1 MTIFTIELRDID
13 KLDKSF
19 VCVHMIEEDPKTYE
33 ETMSSI
39 DVSFWKD
46 VINSEIDSIISNG
59 TWEVYDL
66 PKNNR
71 VIGAKWVF
79 RKKLKTNDTIE
90 RFKARLVVKGFTQ
103 KYGID
108 YFDTYS
114 PVTKIA
120 TIRVMFALA
129 SA

>member
-1 MTIFTIELRDID
+1 M
-13 KLDKSF
+13 
-19 VCVHMIEEDPKTYE
+19 
-33 ETMSSI
+33 
-39 DVSFWKD
+39 
-46 VINSEIDSIISNG
+46 N
-59 TWEVYDL
+59 
-66 PKNNR
+66 
-71 VIGAKWVF
+71 F
-79 RKKLKTNDTIE
+79 RKQLKTDGTIE

-129 SA
+129 STRNLLLHQMDVKTTFLNDDLDEEIYMQQPPCYVILG